1 MMTAKVVSRRSGG
14 VLAII
19 VGLSTLSVGPSA
31 TAQVASKLPTPAELL
46 DKMVRDFTPKVP
58 TDVDKPLKEQFEA
71 QKKFAEVQLQFDI
84 LSWESFVA
92 LCWPTDK
99 ARKPFPRSPMR
110 GNRHS
115 IITSPIRMFFRLIL
129 TINHQSLPNPGKTSV
144 SSTTSSSLTSI
155 RANVS

>member
-19 VGLSTLSVGPSA
+19 VGLTTLSVGPSA

-58 TDVDKPLKEQFEA
+58 TDVDKPLKERLEA

-92 LCWPTDK
+92 AL
-99 ARKPFPRSPMR
+99 
-110 GNRHS
+110 
-115 IITSPIRMFFRLIL
+115 L
-129 TINHQSLPNPGKTSV
+129 
-144 SSTTSSSLTSI
+144 
-155 RANVS
+155 AN